1 MIGRSLNAGCS
12 SFRADAGLIV
22 RSSPTSATVMDSS
35 LPALSVHLDHRRTC
49 QVPSRTEG
57 VVSTSASREG
67 ARKEPASCRYDGRIL
82 SAPPYRL
89 GALSNFREGSDRR
102 SFRHFN

>member
-22 RSSPTSATVMDSS
+22 RSSPTSATLMDSS
-35 LPALSVHLDHRRTC
+35 LPALSIHLDHPRTC

-57 VVSTSASREG
+57 VVLDQHIRITRRGKKG
-67 ARKEPASCRYDGRIL
+67 AGIL
-82 SAPPYRL
+82 SLWRAASERAARL
-89 GALSNFREGSDRR
+89 LGCAIKFP
-102 SFRHFN
+102 